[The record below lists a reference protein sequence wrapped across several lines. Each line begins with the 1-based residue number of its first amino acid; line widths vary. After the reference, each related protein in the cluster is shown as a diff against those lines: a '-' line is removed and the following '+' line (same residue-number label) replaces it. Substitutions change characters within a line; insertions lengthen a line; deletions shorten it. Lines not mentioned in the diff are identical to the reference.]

1 MSTPKK
7 PQDKCAKSDESLYRA
22 VESPLLH
29 APLLHR
35 PLFHTIVRRF
45 LRDDD
50 IVDVALAQSRRRD
63 ANEPALFLELFQ
75 RARAHITHSAAQP
88 AHKLVGQPAQRSFIR
103 DASFH
108 PL

>member
-35 PLFHTIVRRF
+35 PLFHAIVRRF

-50 IVDVALAQSRRRD
+50 VVDVALAQSSRRD
-63 ANEPALFLELFQ
+63 ANEPALFLEFFQ
-75 RARAHITHSAAQP
+75 RTRAHVAHSAAQP
-88 AHKLVGQPAQRSFIR
+88 ANQLVGQRAKWSFIR
-103 DASFH
+103 NA
-108 PL
+108 